1 MCFEVS
7 KCLSQYWLLKV
18 HCYVC
23 VIYASCFTEHAALSL
38 KILCCY
44 LSGNGRAGKALPDT
58 VILNFYLLI
67 FLSGVSTDS
76 FLNSGLSLRGTFGLK
91 CKDQ

>member
-7 KCLSQYWLLKV
+7 KCLSQYWLLKA

-23 VIYASCFTEHAALSL
+23 VIYASCFIEHTALSL
-38 KILCCY
+38 KILWSY
-44 LSGNGRAGKALPDT
+44 LFGNGRAGKELPDT

-67 FLSGVSTDS
+67 FLSGVSKDL
-76 FLNSGLSLRGTFGLK
+76 FFNSGSSLRAHLV
-91 CKDQ
+91 

>member
-7 KCLSQYWLLKV
+7 NCLSQYWLLKV

-23 VIYASCFTEHAALSL
+23 VIYASCFTEHIALSL

-44 LSGNGRAGKALPDT
+44 LSGNGRAGKAFPDSHLELLP
-58 VILNFYLLI
+58 VNLPFRSQHRLI
-67 FLSGVSTDS
+67 F
-76 FLNSGLSLRGTFGLK
+76 NSGSSLRGAFGLK
-91 CKDQ
+91 CKDE